1 MEVISAKPAAQ
12 VGQQTQQVAGDIMEA
27 RATAKY
33 IRGSAQKIRLVVDLI
48 RGKNVSDALTIL
60 RFTKKRASKDVEKV
74 LKSAIAN
81 AEQRAEGADVDSLY
95 VSHAYVNEGRRMKR
109 IRPAPMGRAYRFQR
123 RLSHI
128 SIQVSEK

>member
-1 MEVISAKPAAQ
+1 
-12 VGQQTQQVAGDIMEA
+12 
-27 RATAKY
+27 
-33 IRGSAQKIRLVVDLI
+33 
-48 RGKNVSDALTIL
+48 VSDALTIL

-81 AEQRAEGADVDSLY
+81 AEQRAEAVDVDSLY
-95 VSHAYVNEGRRMKR
+95 VSQAYVNEGPRMKR
-109 IRPAPMGRAYRFQR
+109 IRPAPMGRAYRYQR

>member
-1 MEVISAKPAAQ
+1 
-12 VGQQTQQVAGDIMEA
+12 MEA
-27 RATAKY
+27 RAKAKY
-33 IRGSAQKIRLVVDLI
+33 VRGSAQKIRLVVDLI

-74 LKSAIAN
+74 LKSAVAN
-81 AEQRAEGADVDSLY
+81 AEQRAEAVDVDSLY
-95 VSHAYVNEGRRMKR
+95 VSQAYVNEGPRMKR
-109 IRPAPMGRAYRFQR
+109 IRPAPMGRAYRYQR